1 MNKILIIEDERLV
14 LENIL
19 DMLGAEG
26 FEVAGAKDGL
36 TGVQLAKQHLPDL
49 VICDIR
55 MSGLD
60 GYGVLM
66 QLREDPATA
75 MIPFIFLTAKTS
87 KKDTRQ
93 GMILGADDYV
103 TKPFTQAE
111 LLASIRARLE
121 KRALADEYSEQKLQK
136 LRENVLTALPHEL
149 RTPLFSI
156 LGFSEFIMADA
167 GSMSADE
174 ITEMAQSIHNNALRL
189 HRLFENY
196 LLYMQTELLKAD
208 HQRIDALRSKSYT
221 PDANLLIKADVNQ
234 IARQARREAD
244 LVFDVP
250 EVGAIRITDD
260 ALKKIVEEL
269 VDNAFKFSKPDTPV
283 RVIGAAADGQFCLNI
298 TDCGRGMTPEQ
309 IAAIGAYMQF
319 DRKVQEQRGPG
330 LGLAVA
336 KSLTE
341 LHGGTLAIDSVPGD
355 HTTVIVALPLV

>member
-1 MNKILIIEDERLV
+1 MTKILIIEDERLV

-19 DMLGAEG
+19 DMLGVEG
-26 FEVAGAKDGL
+26 FEVVGASDGL
-36 TGVQLAKQHLPDL
+36 TGVELAKQHLPDL
-49 VICDIR
+49 IMCDIR

-75 MIPFIFLTAKTS
+75 MIPFIFLTAKTG

-111 LLASIRARLE
+111 LLDSIRARLE
-121 KRALADEYSEQKLQK
+121 KRALADEYSERKLQK
-136 LRENVLTALPHEL
+136 LRENILTALPHEL

-156 LGFSEFIMADA
+156 LGFSEFLMADA
-167 GSMSADE
+167 SSMTGDE
-174 ITEMAQSIHNNALRL
+174 IAEMAESIHTNALRL
-189 HRLFENY
+189 HRLVENY
-196 LLYMQTELLKAD
+196 LMYMQTELLKAD
-208 HQRIDALRSKSYT
+208 HQRIEALRSKSFT
-221 PDANLLIKADVNQ
+221 PDANLLIEAEANSAAQ
-234 IARQARREAD
+234 QAKREAD
-244 LVFDVP
+244 LAFNVP
-250 EVGAIRITDD
+250 EPPALQITDD

-269 VDNAFKFSKPDTPV
+269 IDNAFKFSKAGTPV
-283 RVIGAAADGQFCLNI
+283 RVTGALENNLLWLTI

-309 IAAIGAYMQF
+309 IAGIGAYMQF

-330 LGLAVA
+330 LGLVVA

-341 LHGGTLAIDSVPGD
+341 LYGGTLTIDSVPGD
-355 HTTVIVALPLV
+355 HTTVTVSLPLA

>member
-1 MNKILIIEDERLV
+1 MTTILVIEDEQLV

-19 DMLGAEG
+19 DMLGVEG
-26 FEVAGAKDGL
+26 FEAVGANDGL
-36 TGVQLAKQHLPDL
+36 TGVDLAKQHLPDL
-49 VICDIR
+49 IICDIR

-75 MIPFIFLTAKTS
+75 MIPFIFLTAKTG
-87 KKDTRQ
+87 KRDTRQ

-103 TKPFTQAE
+103 TKPFTQAD
-111 LLASIRARLE
+111 LLGSIRARLE
-121 KRALADEYSEQKLQK
+121 RRALADEYSERKLQK
-136 LRENVLTALPHEL
+136 LRENILTALPHEL

-167 GSMSADE
+167 GSMTADE
-174 ITEMAQSIHNNALRL
+174 ITEMAASIHNNALRL
-189 HRLFENY
+189 HRMFENY
-196 LLYMQTELLKAD
+196 LMYMQTELLKAD
-208 HQRIDALRSKSYT
+208 RERIDTLRRKSFT
-221 PDANLLIKADVNQ
+221 PDANLLIEAEANSAAQ
-234 IARQARREAD
+234 QAKRDAD
-244 LVFDVP
+244 LVFNVP
-250 EVGAIRITDD
+250 ETPALQITDD

-269 VDNAFKFSKPDTPV
+269 VDNGFKFSKAGTPV
-283 RVIGAAADGQFCLNI
+283 RVIGAVDSDQFRLTI

-309 IAAIGAYMQF
+309 IAGIGAYMQF

-341 LHGGTLAIDSVPGD
+341 LYGGTLTIESIPGD
-355 HTTVIVALPLV
+355 HTAVMIALPLA